1 MNERKKDRDILDELL
16 KEKHDP
22 RIPGMDDL
30 DKLTHRRL
38 PPDHGAPSEARP
50 KPAAAPPKQ
59 QASPEKAPE
68 KPYDADEE
76 NIPFLF
82 VTASPETPGQAKPE
96 APSPAPQPV
105 ASAPK
110 TKPAPK
116 RPARDKAK
124 KRSKH
129 KGAAK
134 KKTTHYLSKETFE
147 ELSQA
152 KRAIRKLVPKD
163 IKTGVSKSLI
173 VDSALKLLLDD
184 FEAKGEES
192 VLVRKVLDAKD
203 KS

>member
-16 KEKHDP
+16 KEKHGP
-22 RIPGMDDL
+22 GVPGMEDL

-38 PPDHGAPSEARP
+38 PPDHGAAPEMRRNE
-50 KPAAAPPKQ
+50 AAPP
-59 QASPEKAPE
+59 AESPAPPGQVPE
-68 KPYDADEE
+68 RPVITPPDADDQD
-76 NIPFLF
+76 IPFLF
-82 VTASPETPGQAKPE
+82 VTAPPQA
-96 APSPAPQPV
+96 AGPAPQP
-105 ASAPK
+105 S
-110 TKPAPK
+110 PA
-116 RPARDKAK
+116 ARKAK
-124 KRSKH
+124 SAQKRLVKAKPKDKSQGKSK
-129 KGAAK
+129 GPAK
-134 KKTTHYLSKETFE
+134 KKTTHYLSRETFE